1 MTEPLSTKISIPYA
15 PGERSKSYE
24 AKVQYLLM
32 GQYRNLRDIALKQR
46 VSQAQVNNWA
56 GNYDWN
62 AAAREYDEAVASHK
76 IKLAEE
82 TYKRDVEEYMSRYRE
97 TGRELQET
105 AMELLRTMRGRIT
118 SKDFTITQNS
128 LGLASRALMAA
139 ADLEAHSLR
148 ISEILPQFETVDSG
162 KSDE

>member
-1 MTEPLSTKISIPYA
+1 MTEPITTKISIPYA
-15 PGERSKSYE
+15 TGERSRAYE

-32 GQYRNLRDIALKQR
+32 GQYRNLRDVATKSR
-46 VSQAQVNNWA
+46 ASQAQVNGWA
-56 GNYDWN
+56 SAYDWGS
-62 AAAREYDEAVASHK
+62 AAREYDEAVASHK

-105 AMELLRTMRGRIT
+105 AMELLRAMRGKIQ
-118 SKDFTITQNS
+118 SKDFQITQNS